1 MSNKL
6 VNNIGYLM
14 LLQITSIVLPLLS
27 IPYLLSIIGASN
39 YGYLALATAVVLMME
54 VIVDYGFQLPACK
67 YVSQNRQDKR
77 KLTLI
82 WFQVTLTKLVLYCA
96 MMMVVF
102 LLQLLGFVEKF
113 LAILIYVGGL
123 SSLGRV
129 IYPQWLFQG
138 LESLKAV
145 SLIQVLTRIAFFSSI
160 FIFINEDSSLILIQF
175 LTNGSIFFGA
185 ILTIPFILRT
195 IDLWDLD
202 AISKSDSRTVFND
215 SWQIFKSNLMV
226 LMYSKSYVPLSASI
240 LTLDYIA
247 YLSIADRYCRS
258 LILLLN
264 PILSG
269 FYPRVSA
276 LVLNN
281 KHEAAKLG
289 LRVLIGSVSAVL
301 IGTFV
306 FNVLPIFWL
315 EFIFNEIPPLGVNI
329 FVVMSGLLVPMVISE
344 TVKAL
349 FIVPFGMTNYLFTAY
364 LFSVVFFVVGFIG
377 LFFLNSLENV
387 TYLLV
392 SVEYILASYLMI
404 FLYRKGLG
412 AYLVK

>member
-1 MSNKL
+1 
-6 VNNIGYLM
+6 
-14 LLQITSIVLPLLS
+14 
-27 IPYLLSIIGASN
+27 
-39 YGYLALATAVVLMME
+39 
-54 VIVDYGFQLPACK
+54 
-67 YVSQNRQDKR
+67 
-77 KLTLI
+77 
-82 WFQVTLTKLVLYCA
+82 
-96 MMMVVF
+96 
-102 LLQLLGFVEKF
+102 
-113 LAILIYVGGL
+113 
-123 SSLGRV
+123 
-129 IYPQWLFQG
+129 
-138 LESLKAV
+138 
-145 SLIQVLTRIAFFSSI
+145 
-160 FIFINEDSSLILIQF
+160 
-175 LTNGSIFFGA
+175 
-185 ILTIPFILRT
+185 
-195 IDLWDLD
+195 
-202 AISKSDSRTVFND
+202 
-215 SWQIFKSNLMV
+215 
-226 LMYSKSYVPLSASI
+226 MYSKSYVPLSASI

-289 LRVLIGSVSAVL
+289 LWVLIGSVSAVL

-306 FNVLPIFWL
+306 FNALPIFWL
-315 EFIFNEIPPLGVNI
+315 EFIFNEIPPLGVNV

-392 SVEYILASYLMI
+392 SVEYILAGYLMI
-404 FLYRKGLG
+404 FLYRKGIG

>member
-1 MSNKL
+1 MTNKL
-6 VNNIGYLM
+6 LNNIGYLM
-14 LLQITSIVLPLLS
+14 LLQLASILLPLLS
-27 IPYLLSIIGASN
+27 IPYILSVIGSSN
-39 YGYLALATAVVLMME
+39 YGYLAVATAVVLMME

-67 YVSQNRQDKR
+67 YVSQNRQDRR

-82 WFQVTLTKLVLYCA
+82 WSQVTLTKLALYCA
-96 MMMVVF
+96 MMLVVF

-138 LESLKAV
+138 LESLKTV
-145 SLIQVLTRIAFFSSI
+145 SLIQILTRIALFASI
-160 FIFINEDSSLILIQF
+160 FILINEDSSLILIQF
-175 LTNGSIFFGA
+175 LTNGSVFIGA

-195 IDLWDLD
+195 IDLSNLNEMF
-202 AISKSDSRTVFND
+202 KSDSGAIFSE
-215 SWQIFKSNLMV
+215 SWQIFKSNIMV
-226 LMYSKSYVPLSASI
+226 LMYSKSYLPLSASM

-264 PILSG
+264 PIVSG
-269 FYPRVSA
+269 FYPRVSE
-276 LVLNN
+276 LVLKN
-281 KHEAAKLG
+281 KREASRLS
-289 LRVLIGSVSAVL
+289 LWVLIGSVSVAL

-306 FNVLPIFWL
+306 FNVLPVFWL

-329 FVVMSGLLVPMVISE
+329 FVVMSCLLVPMVISE
-344 TVKAL
+344 TLKVL
-349 FIVPFGMTNYLFTAY
+349 YIIPFGMTNYIFSAY
-364 LFSVVFFVVGFIG
+364 FCSVVFFVVGFIF
-377 LFFLNSLENV
+377 LFFLKSIENV

-392 SVEYILASYLMI
+392 SVEYFLTSYLMI
-404 FLYRKGLG
+404 LLFRKGTG
-412 AYLVK
+412 A